1 MEIKISILKNHSL
14 PWKNFPW
21 RSIWNAPESLT
32 KKSSS
37 SLLKVNRGEI
47 YERNCCVKK
56 NFLLSDY
63 TTAQLLPFEKRIF
76 TRR

>member
-1 MEIKISILKNHSL
+1 MGNETFNGMTKSIKISKFWVPLGTGYRE
-14 PWKNFPW
+14 NF
-21 RSIWNAPESLT
+21 RSWVPFGT
-32 KKSSS
+32 
-37 SLLKVNRGEI
+37 GEV